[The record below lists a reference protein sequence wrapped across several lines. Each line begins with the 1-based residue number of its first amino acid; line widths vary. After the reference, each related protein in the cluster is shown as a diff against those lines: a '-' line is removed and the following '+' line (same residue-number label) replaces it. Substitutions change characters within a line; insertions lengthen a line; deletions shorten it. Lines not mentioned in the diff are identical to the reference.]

1 MELYFRY
8 MQHGNIFFYVVIFN
22 ALLLCTWVIIINQ
35 ERIRSTA
42 GHDQQRDDI
51 FHKHSAKQQ
60 QPLVRLTAHFHQHKD
75 VIFNKTSATQEK
87 PRERSTGNYDQR
99 RNDIFNNIYI
109 TFWLRE
115 VTVNDIKQWQEK
127 FYASLARV
135 RERPLKSLLNTASNL
150 AYDFYN
156 QNLLDNFIQ
165 LEIPLNEPKQSVN
178 VANGNGLVQF
188 LEVASCKHISPDV
201 VLYNRI
207 FTTGSETTGALLN
220 FIAVVMD
227 YFYTKRKC
235 FYKILFS

>member
-1 MELYFRY
+1 MELYFKC
-8 MQHGNIFFYVVIFN
+8 MQHRKRIFFSVVILN
-22 ALLLCTWVIIINQ
+22 ALLLCTWVIITNQ

-42 GHDQQRDDI
+42 GYDQQRDDI
-51 FHKHSAKQQ
+51 FHKHSAKQE

-75 VIFNKTSATQEK
+75 VIFNKNSPKQEK

-99 RNDIFNNIYI
+99 RNDIFNKHS

-115 VTVNDIKQWQEK
+115 VTINDIKQWQEK

-135 RERPLKSLLNTASNL
+135 RERPPKTLLNTASNL

-156 QNLLDNFIQ
+156 QNLLDNFTQ
-165 LEIPLNEPKQSVN
+165 LKMPLNEPKQSVN

-188 LEVASCKHISPDV
+188 LEAASCKPISPDV

-207 FTTGSETTGALLN
+207 FKTGSETTGALLN
-220 FIAVVMD
+220 FIAVMMD

-235 FYKILFS
+235 FYKILS